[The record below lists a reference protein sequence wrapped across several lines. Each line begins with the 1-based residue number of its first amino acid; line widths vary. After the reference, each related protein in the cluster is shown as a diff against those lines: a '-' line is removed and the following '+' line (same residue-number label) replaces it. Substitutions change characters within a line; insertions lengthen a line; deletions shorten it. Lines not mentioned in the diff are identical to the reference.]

1 MKIVVTGSTGHISKP
16 LTDELVQ
23 NGHEVTVI
31 SSKFERTGEIE
42 NLGAKAAIGSLDDV
56 EFLKNIFAGA
66 YAVYS
71 MVPPANYFDHN
82 LDLLA
87 YYHNIGNNYADA
99 IRYSGVKKVVNLS
112 TFGGDLEKGNGI
124 LRGAH
129 DVEEILNKLPD
140 DVSVTHIRPTSFF
153 YNLYAYTNMIREA
166 GMIAAN
172 YGAEDIIP
180 WVSPSDIA
188 AVVAEALVKPF
199 MGRNARYIA
208 SEELTG
214 SETAAILGAAIGKP
228 DLQWILISDDQVQ
241 SGLEAI
247 GMNPQIAAGMVEM
260 YGSLHNGVLAE
271 DYYCNKPAVMGKV
284 KLTDFAKEFAAR
296 YHK

>member
-1 MKIVVTGSTGHISKP
+1 MKIIVTGSTGHISKP

-23 NGHEVTVI
+23 RGHDVTVI
-31 SSKFERTGEIE
+31 SSKSERKEEIE

-56 EFLKNIFAGA
+56 EFLKDIFAGA
-66 YAVYS
+66 DAVYS

-87 YYHNIGNNYADA
+87 YYHNIGNNYAEA
-99 IRYSGVKKVVNLS
+99 INHSGVKKVVNLS

-129 DVEEILNKLPD
+129 DVEEILNKLPL
-140 DVSVTHIRPTSFF
+140 DVSITHIRPTSFF
-153 YNLYAYTNMIREA
+153 YNLYAYTNMIKKA

-180 WVSPSDIA
+180 WVSPTDIA
-188 AVVAEALVKPF
+188 AVVAEELVTPF
-199 MGRNARYIA
+199 IGRKARYIA

-228 DLQWILISDDQVQ
+228 DLQWILISDEQVQ

-260 YGSLHNGVLAE
+260 YGSLHNGALAE
-271 DYYCNKPAVMGKV
+271 DYYRNKPAVMGKV

-296 YHK
+296 YHS